1 MKTMG
6 MFGSSHIVAPP
17 NIWLAKI
24 LVVLL
29 VAHDLANI
37 GKKSE
42 LHWLKSHWHAK

>member
-1 MKTMG
+1 
-6 MFGSSHIVAPP
+6 MFGSSHIVAPL

-42 LHWLKSHWHAK
+42 LYWLKSHWYAK